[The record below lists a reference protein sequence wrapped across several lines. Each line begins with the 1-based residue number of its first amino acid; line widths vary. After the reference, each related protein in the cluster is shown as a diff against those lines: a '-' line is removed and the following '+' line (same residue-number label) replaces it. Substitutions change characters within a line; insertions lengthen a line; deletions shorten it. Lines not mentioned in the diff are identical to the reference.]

1 MEYIHLKKVH
11 LFFYSKDS
19 SNNYNYLLYKNAK
32 YDSFQHMYNDITNYD
47 NGSIYS
53 ISRFLTKNFSYILT
67 DDFISK
73 IQSNIEFEVKNENK
87 NLKQYELWENDTFNF
102 WLNKLSKNPIQYDSI
117 NEEIIYFIEIQNLS
131 IEFLNSLLEKN
142 NFEYR
147 FININ
152 ENNFSSLKLSEE
164 TNKLFSLF
172 SLDKMKQHINN
183 TLKMKEEKSYTIYII
198 LSLKTPGKDQ
208 NGFFHFPALFHS
220 LYRKNNEEW
229 KYINVS
235 TDGLPSE
242 ELLSK
247 TKAILI
253 PGSNLSVYND
263 FDFLRQ
269 TEKFLK
275 NLIDD
280 ILFNK
285 KYPNLKLLGICF
297 GMQIIVNALGGT
309 IAKMTGERRG
319 KPEDVEII
327 DDKFYDFNFYKNS
340 GVEKRKILRINE
352 AHGDEVVKY
361 PEEKY
366 KIKLYGSSKS
376 CKTEIMVD
384 EQEKI
389 LLIQGHPEYHPEFN
403 SNRVAKLFLKFRFKV
418 DNPTNEQIEKFIN
431 DFLVPINIYYPPY
444 KYIFLYMWIVYTY
457 GYRFFK

>member
-73 IQSNIEFEVKNENK
+73 IQSKIEFEIKNENK
-87 NLKQYELWENDTFNF
+87 NLKQYELWENETFNF

-384 EQEKI
+384 DQEKI

-418 DNPTNEQIEKFIN
+418 ENPTNEEIEKFIN
-431 DFLVPINIYYPPY
+431 DFLNDEFSKNVNVIE
-444 KYIFLYMWIVYTY
+444 
-457 GYRFFK
+457 YRKLCSYFMKK

>member
-19 SNNYNYLLYKNAK
+19 SNCYNYLLYKNIK
-32 YDSFQHMYNDITNYD
+32 EDSFQHMHLDITNYD

-53 ISRFLTKNFSYILT
+53 ISRFLTKNFSNVLT

-73 IQSNIEFEVKNENK
+73 LQSKEEFEVKNENK
-87 NLKQYELWENDTFNF
+87 NMKQYELWENDTFNF
-102 WLNKLSKNPIQYDSI
+102 WLNKLSKNPIQYDLI
-117 NEEIIYFIEIQNLS
+117 NEEIIYFIEISNLS
-131 IEFLNSLLEKN
+131 IESLNSLLEKN

-164 TNKLFSLF
+164 TNKLFSLL
-172 SLDKMKQHINN
+172 SLDKMKEHINN
-183 TLKMKEEKSYTIYII
+183 TLKMKEEKSYTIFII

-297 GMQIIVNALGGT
+297 GMQIIVSALGGT
-309 IAKMTGERRG
+309 IEKMAGERRG

-340 GVEKRKILRINE
+340 GVEKMKILRINE

-361 PEEKY
+361 PDEKY

-384 EQEKI
+384 EQERI

-403 SNRVAKLFLKFRFKV
+403 SNRVAKLFLKFRFKIE
-418 DNPTNEQIEKFIN
+418 NPTNEEIEKFIN
-431 DFLVPINIYYPPY
+431 DYLNDEFAKNVNVIE
-444 KYIFLYMWIVYTY
+444 
-457 GYRFFK
+457 YRKLCSYFMKK

>member
-19 SNNYNYLLYKNAK
+19 SNNYNYLLYKNVK
-32 YDSFQHMYNDITNYD
+32 EDLFQHMFNEITNYD

-53 ISRFLTKNFSYILT
+53 ISRFLTKNFSNVLT

-73 IQSNIEFEVKNENK
+73 LQSNVEFEVKNENK

-102 WLNKLSKNPIQYDSI
+102 WLNKLSKNPIQYDLI
-117 NEEIIYFIEIQNLS
+117 NEEIIYFIEIPNLS
-131 IEFLNSLLEKN
+131 IESLNSLLEKN

-152 ENNFSSLKLSEE
+152 EDNFSSLKLSEE
-164 TNKLFSLF
+164 TKKLFSLL
-172 SLDKMKQHINN
+172 SLDKMKQHINS

-235 TDGLPSE
+235 TDGLPSD

-275 NLIDD
+275 KLIDD

-297 GMQIIVNALGGT
+297 GMQIIVSALGGT
-309 IAKMTGERRG
+309 IAKMSGEHRG

-340 GVEKRKILRINE
+340 GVEKMKILRINE

-361 PEEKY
+361 PDEKY
-366 KIKLYGSSKS
+366 KITLYGSSKS

-418 DNPTNEQIEKFIN
+418 ENPTNEDIEKFIN
-431 DFLVPINIYYPPY
+431 DYLNDEFSKNVNVIE
-444 KYIFLYMWIVYTY
+444 
-457 GYRFFK
+457 YRKICNNFMKH

>member
-32 YDSFQHMYNDITNYD
+32 NDSFQHMYNDITNYD

-73 IQSNIEFEVKNENK
+73 IQSKIEFEIKNENK
-87 NLKQYELWENDTFNF
+87 NLKQYELWENETFNF

-164 TNKLFSLF
+164 TNKLFSLL

-183 TLKMKEEKSYTIYII
+183 TLKMKEEKSYTIFII

-309 IAKMTGERRG
+309 IAKMPGEHRG

-327 DDKFYDFNFYKNS
+327 DDKFYEFNFYKNS

-352 AHGDEVVKY
+352 GHEDEVVKY

-384 EQEKI
+384 DQEKI

-418 DNPTNEQIEKFIN
+418 ENPTNEDIEKFIN
-431 DFLVPINIYYPPY
+431 DFLNDEFSKNVNVIE
-444 KYIFLYMWIVYTY
+444 
-457 GYRFFK
+457 YRKLCSYFMKK

>member
-1 MEYIHLKKVH
+1 MEYVQLKKVH

-19 SNNYNYLLYKNAK
+19 SNNYNYLLYKSAK
-32 YDSFQHMYNDITNYD
+32 EDLYHHMFNDITGYD
-47 NGSIYS
+47 GGSIYS
-53 ISRFLTKNFSYILT
+53 ISRFLTKNFATVLT
-67 DDFISK
+67 DEFISK
-73 IQSNIEFEVKNENK
+73 LQKKEQFEVKNENK
-87 NLKQYELWENDTFNF
+87 NLKQYELWENETFTF
-102 WLNKLSKNPIQYDSI
+102 WLDKLSKNPIQYDSI
-117 NEEIIYFIEIQNLS
+117 NEEVIYYIEIPNLS
-131 IEFLNSLLEKN
+131 IESLNLMLDKN

-147 FININ
+147 FEYIND
-152 ENNFSSLKLSEE
+152 NNYSSFKLSDE
-164 TNKLFSLF
+164 TNKLFSL
-172 SLDKMKQHINN
+172 LPLEKMSQHINE
-183 TLKMKEEKSYTIYII
+183 TLKMKEDKTYTLYII

-263 FDFLRQ
+263 YDFLRK
-269 TEKFLK
+269 TETFLK
-275 NLIDD
+275 NLIEE

-285 KYPNLKLLGICF
+285 KYPKLKLLGICF
-297 GMQIIVNALGGT
+297 GMQIIVSALGG
-309 IAKMTGERRG
+309 IIKKMTSEPRG

-327 DDKFYDFNFYKNS
+327 DDKFYEFNFYKNS
-340 GVEKRKILRINE
+340 GVEKKKILRINE

-361 PEEKY
+361 PDEKY

-384 EQEKI
+384 EQEKM

-403 SNRVAKLFLKFRFKV
+403 SHRVAKFFLQFKFKIQ
-418 DNPTNEQIEKFIN
+418 NPTGEDIEKFIN
-431 DFLVPINIYYPPY
+431 DYINDEFNKNVNVIE
-444 KYIFLYMWIVYTY
+444 
-457 GYRFFK
+457 YRKLCYNFMKN

>member
-1 MEYIHLKKVH
+1 MH
-11 LFFYSKDS
+11 
-19 SNNYNYLLYKNAK
+19 
-32 YDSFQHMYNDITNYD
+32 NDITNYD

-53 ISRFLTKNFSYILT
+53 ISRFLTKNFANILT
-67 DDFISK
+67 DNSISK
-73 IQSNIEFEVKNENK
+73 IQSKIEFEIKNENK

-117 NEEIIYFIEIQNLS
+117 NEEIIYFIEIQNLP

-164 TNKLFSLF
+164 TNKLFSLL

-183 TLKMKEEKSYTIYII
+183 TLKMKEEQSYTIYII

-403 SNRVAKLFLKFRFKV
+403 SNRVAKLFLKFRFKIE
-418 DNPTNEQIEKFIN
+418 NPTNEEIEKFIN
-431 DFLVPINIYYPPY
+431 DYLNDEFAKNVNVIE
-444 KYIFLYMWIVYTY
+444 
-457 GYRFFK
+457 YRKLCSYFMKK

>member
-19 SNNYNYLLYKNAK
+19 SNNYNYLLYKNIK
-32 YDSFQHMYNDITNYD
+32 EDSFKHMHNDITNYD

-53 ISRFLTKNFSYILT
+53 ISRFLTKNFSTILT

-73 IQSNIEFEVKNENK
+73 LQSKVDFEVKNENK
-87 NLKQYELWENDTFNF
+87 NLKQYELWENDTFIF
-102 WLNKLSKNPIQYDSI
+102 WLNKLSNNPIQYDSI
-117 NEEIIYFIEIQNLS
+117 NEEIIYFIEIPNLS
-131 IEFLNSLLEKN
+131 IESLNSLLEKN
-142 NFEYR
+142 KFEYK

-164 TNKLFSLF
+164 TNKLFSLL
-172 SLDKMKQHINN
+172 SLDKIKQHINN

-297 GMQIIVNALGGT
+297 GMQIIVSGLGGT
-309 IAKMTGERRG
+309 IAKMSGDHRG

-327 DDKFYDFNFYKNS
+327 DDKFYDFNFYKKS
-340 GVEKRKILRINE
+340 GIEKMKILRINE

-361 PEEKY
+361 PDEKY

-384 EQEKI
+384 EQERI

-418 DNPTNEQIEKFIN
+418 DNPTNEEIEKFIN
-431 DFLVPINIYYPPY
+431 DYLNDEFSKNVNVIE
-444 KYIFLYMWIVYTY
+444 
-457 GYRFFK
+457 YRKLCYNFMKN

>member
-19 SNNYNYLLYKNAK
+19 SNYYNYLLYKNIK
-32 YDSFQHMYNDITNYD
+32 EDSFQHMHNDITNYD

-53 ISRFLTKNFSYILT
+53 ISRFLTKNFSNVLT

-73 IQSNIEFEVKNENK
+73 LQSKEEFEVKNENK
-87 NLKQYELWENDTFNF
+87 NMKQYELWENDTFNF
-102 WLNKLSKNPIQYDSI
+102 WLNKLSKNPIQYDLI
-117 NEEIIYFIEIQNLS
+117 NEEIIYFIEIPNLS
-131 IEFLNSLLEKN
+131 IESLNSLLEKN

-164 TNKLFSLF
+164 TNKLFSLL
-172 SLDKMKQHINN
+172 SLDKMKEHINN
-183 TLKMKEEKSYTIYII
+183 TLKMKEEKSYTIFII

-297 GMQIIVNALGGT
+297 GMQIIVSALGGT
-309 IAKMTGERRG
+309 IEKMAGERRG

-340 GVEKRKILRINE
+340 GVEKMKILRINE

-361 PEEKY
+361 PDEKY

-384 EQEKI
+384 EQERI

-403 SNRVAKLFLKFRFKV
+403 SNRVAKLFLKFRFKIE
-418 DNPTNEQIEKFIN
+418 NPTNEEIEKFIN
-431 DFLVPINIYYPPY
+431 DYLNDEFAKNVNVIE
-444 KYIFLYMWIVYTY
+444 
-457 GYRFFK
+457 YRKLCSYFMKK

>member
-1 MEYIHLKKVH
+1 MEYVKLKKVH

-19 SNNYNYLLYKNAK
+19 NNNYNFILYKNAK
-32 YDSFQHMYNDITNYD
+32 EDSYQHIYNEITDYD

-53 ISRFLTKNFSYILT
+53 ISRFLTKNFSNVLT

-73 IQSNIEFEVKNENK
+73 LQSKEEFEVKNENK
-87 NLKQYELWENDTFNF
+87 NLKQYDIWENEVFMF
-102 WLNKLSKNPIQYDSI
+102 WLDKLSKNPIQYDSI
-117 NEEIIYFIEIQNLS
+117 NEEIIYFIEISYIS
-131 IEFLNSLLEKN
+131 IDSLNSLLEKN
-142 NFEYR
+142 DFEYR
-147 FININ
+147 FIFIN
-152 ENNFSSLKLSEE
+152 ETNFSNLKLSNEA
-164 TNKLFSLF
+164 NKLFNLLPF
-172 SLDKMKQHINN
+172 DKMKQHINN
-183 TLKMKEEKSYTIYII
+183 TLKMKEEKTYTIYII

-253 PGSNLSVYND
+253 PGSNLNVYND
-263 FDFLRQ
+263 YDFLRQ

-285 KYPNLKLLGICF
+285 KYPKLKLLGICF
-297 GMQIIVNALGGT
+297 GMQIIVSALGGT
-309 IAKMTGERRG
+309 IEKMKTEPRR
-319 KPEDVEII
+319 KPEDIEII

-340 GVEKRKILRINE
+340 GVEKKKILRINE
-352 AHGDEVVKY
+352 AHGDEIVKY
-361 PEEKY
+361 PDEKY
-366 KIKLYGSSKS
+366 KLKLYGTSKS

-403 SNRVAKLFLKFRFKV
+403 SNRAAKFFIRFRFKKE
-418 DNPTNEQIEKFIN
+418 PTTEIIEKYLD
-431 DFLVPINIYYPPY
+431 DFLKDEYSKNVN
-444 KYIFLYMWIVYTY
+444 VVE
-457 GYRFFK
+457 YRKLCYNFMKN

>member
-1 MEYIHLKKVH
+1 MEYVHLKKVH

-19 SNNYNYLLYKNAK
+19 NNNYNVLLYKNIK
-32 YDSFQHMYNDITNYD
+32 EELYQHPFNDITNYD

-53 ISRFLTKNFSYILT
+53 ISRFLTKNFSIILT

-73 IQSNIEFEVKNENK
+73 LQSKSDFEIKNENK
-87 NLKQYELWENDTFNF
+87 NLKQYELWENEVFLF
-102 WLNKLSKNPIQYDSI
+102 WLDKLSKNPIQYDSI
-117 NEEIIYFIEIQNLS
+117 NEEIIYFIEIPYIS
-131 IEFLNSLLEKN
+131 IDSLNSLLEKN
-142 NFEYR
+142 NIEYR
-147 FININ
+147 FIYIN
-152 ENNFSSLKLSEE
+152 ETNFSSLKFSNE
-164 TNKLFSLF
+164 TTKLFNLLP
-172 SLDKMKQHINN
+172 LDKMIKHIID
-183 TLKMKEEKSYTIYII
+183 TLKMKEDKSYTIYII

-253 PGSNLSVYND
+253 PGSNLSVYNEY
-263 FDFLRQ
+263 DFLRQ

-285 KYPNLKLLGICF
+285 KYPKLKLLGICF
-297 GMQIIVNALGGT
+297 GMQIIVSALGGT
-309 IAKMTGERRG
+309 IKKMAGEHRG
-319 KPEDVEII
+319 KPEDIEII
-327 DDKFYDFNFYKNS
+327 DDKFYNFNFYKNS
-340 GVEKRKILRINE
+340 GVEKKKILRINE
-352 AHGDEVVKY
+352 AHGDEIVKY
-361 PEEKY
+361 PDEKY
-366 KIKLYGSSKS
+366 KIRLYGSSKS

-384 EQEKI
+384 DQEKI

-403 SNRVAKLFLKFRFKV
+403 SNRVAKLFLKFWLKKELTTE
-418 DNPTNEQIEKFIN
+418 NIEKFIDDSIKDEFSQN
-431 DFLVPINIYYPPY
+431 VNVIE
-444 KYIFLYMWIVYTY
+444 
-457 GYRFFK
+457 YRKLCYNFMKN

>member
-11 LFFYSKDS
+11 LFFYSIDS
-19 SNNYNYLLYKNAK
+19 SNNYNYLLYKTTK
-32 YDSFQHMYNDITNYD
+32 EDSFQHMYNDITNYD

-53 ISRFLTKNFSYILT
+53 ISRFLTKNFSTILT
-67 DDFISK
+67 DDFFSK
-73 IQSNIEFEVKNENK
+73 LQSKTEFEVKNENK
-87 NLKQYELWENDTFNF
+87 NLKQYELWENETFNF

-117 NEEIIYFIEIQNLS
+117 NEEIIYFIEIPNLS
-131 IEFLNSLLEKN
+131 IELLNSLLEKN

-152 ENNFSSLKLSEE
+152 ENNFSSLKFSEE
-164 TNKLFSLF
+164 ANKLFSLL
-172 SLDKMKQHINN
+172 SLDKMKEHINN

-275 NLIDD
+275 TLIDD

-297 GMQIIVNALGGT
+297 GMQIIVNALGGS
-309 IAKMTGERRG
+309 IKKMAGEHRG
-319 KPEDVEII
+319 KPEDVEIV
-327 DDKFYDFNFYKNS
+327 DNKFYEFNFYKNS
-340 GVEKRKILRINE
+340 GVEKMKILRINE
-352 AHGDEVVKY
+352 AHGDEVIKY
-361 PEEKY
+361 PDEKY

-403 SNRVAKLFLKFRFKV
+403 SNRVAKLFLKFRFKIE
-418 DNPTNEQIEKFIN
+418 NPTNEEIEKFIN
-431 DFLVPINIYYPPY
+431 DFLNDEFSKNVNVIE
-444 KYIFLYMWIVYTY
+444 
-457 GYRFFK
+457 YRKLCSNFMKH